1 MMNTGSTENRRS
13 VTSVGITSLALIFVM
28 LCLLTFSV
36 LSLVSARADMRLSQR
51 SARRTT
57 AYYDAENQAND
68 ILLAVISELEDC
80 RAEAAAENSFY
91 AQIRERL
98 DGQNGISFT
107 DSRILCYEVPLESEQ
122 LLHVV
127 LELSYEPYEDGS
139 HYRILEW
146 RTESTH
152 EWETDETLPLL
163 DEDALSDMLTED

>member
-1 MMNTGSTENRRS
+1 MMNTESTENRRS

-68 ILLAVISELEDC
+68 ILLAVISGLEDC
-80 RAEAAAENSFY
+80 RAEAEAESSFY
-91 AQIRERL
+91 AQIWERL
-98 DGQNGISFT
+98 DGQNAISFT
-107 DSRILCYEVPLESEQ
+107 DSPSLCYEVPLESEQ

-152 EWETDETLPLL
+152 EWETDKTLPLL
-163 DEDALSDMLTED
+163 DEDALSDMLMED

>member
-1 MMNTGSTENRRS
+1 MMNTESTESRRS

-57 AYYDAENQAND
+57 AYYDAENRAND
-68 ILLAVISELEDC
+68 VLLSVISCIEEYKDSPD
-80 RAEAAAENSFY
+80 ASVFY
-91 AQIRERL
+91 QKLRERL
-98 DGQNGISFT
+98 DGQNGILFT
-107 DSRILCYEVPLESEQ
+107 GADSLEYEILLDKEQ
-122 LLHVV
+122 LLSVS
-127 LELSYEPYEDGS
+127 LEISYETYDDGS

-163 DEDALSDMLTED
+163 DEDALSDMLMED